1 MLFTNAPSRVCFL
14 FCFDAKRN
22 KKSRLRLHPDPIS
35 HRKLRQIK
43 MIIADIYFAFNA
55 FFFQRVPG
63 SAADFWGLTDEGT
76 TKLGRI
82 QR

>member
-22 KKSRLRLHPDPIS
+22 KKSRLRLPDPIS

-43 MIIADIYFAFNA
+43 MIIADIYFSFNA
-55 FFFQRVPG
+55 FFVQRVPG
-63 SAADFWGLTDEGT
+63 SSAEVGSLTDEGT